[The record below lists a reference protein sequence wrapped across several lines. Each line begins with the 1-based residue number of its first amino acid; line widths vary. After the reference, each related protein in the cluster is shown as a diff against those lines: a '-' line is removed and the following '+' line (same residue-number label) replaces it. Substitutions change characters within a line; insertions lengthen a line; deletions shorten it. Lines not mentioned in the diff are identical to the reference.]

1 MNFDEFVEELY
12 KAGWR
17 SPGDAQWTN
26 IENLWDKLDAKRPTF
41 VGPFME
47 IEMGVMQEVVQELM
61 ASLTPMVPYSA
72 DPLDFCRSAIEVKDK
87 HVRKA
92 LELLPIE
99 NLPRST
105 LKE

>member
-26 IENLWDKLDAKRPTF
+26 IENLWDKLDAERPK
-41 VGPFME
+41 VAEGPTIME

-61 ASLTPMVPYSA
+61 ASLTPMVPYTA

-99 NLPRST
+99 NLPRS
-105 LKE
+105 